1 MWKKSGLWLVYQNNR
16 MRRRLTVRRHIAL
29 LIIVA
34 TALTGCVSMPST
46 IVAATPW
53 GIGGVHSFQVQS
65 EPVEHDRAAEAALHK
80 RLQDERVDDAV
91 AVASR

>member
-1 MWKKSGLWLVYQNNR
+1 
-16 MRRRLTVRRHIAL
+16 VRRHIAL

-34 TALTGCVSMPST
+34 TASTGCVSLPGT

-65 EPVEHDRAAEAALHK
+65 EPVEHDRAAEAELHK
-80 RLQDERVDDAV
+80 RLQDESVNDAV
-91 AVASR
+91 VVASR

>member
-1 MWKKSGLWLVYQNNR
+1 MEEILALARISEQL

-34 TALTGCVSMPST
+34 TASAGCASMPGT

-53 GIGGVHSFQVQS
+53 GIGGVHSFHVQPARA
-65 EPVEHDRAAEAALHK
+65 EYDRGAEAALHK
-80 RLQDERVDDAV
+80 RLQDESVDDAV
-91 AVASR
+91 VVASR